1 MAEEEKKPRPVG
13 TRLSGEIRK
22 TLSASEDDAED

>member
-1 MAEEEKKPRPVG
+1 MAEEEKPRPVG

-22 TLSASEDDAED
+22 TLSASEDDADD